1 MRSVALLDG
10 GLGQEIY
17 RRARELSSP
26 LWSVAV
32 MLEQPEVVTSVHED
46 FIRAGART
54 LSLNT
59 YAATPTRLREQGML
73 DRLETIHQQA
83 FNVLEKAIKA
93 AGVDVDIAGCLGPL
107 VGSYKVQPDRTFDDL
122 KAEYDT
128 LARLQ
133 SRADV
138 LLIETMTNTLE
149 AKAACAAA
157 QASGKP
163 YGVAF
168 RLEGNGKLKSGESL
182 SEAIAAVAAYTPT
195 AVMLNCCDPELVT
208 AAMPELVGL
217 YPHVGGYANAFK
229 SVEAMARGG
238 SVDALEARPDVSPGS
253 YTEEVRHWLADGA
266 SVVGGCCEITP
277 AHIRHIADS
286 LADEFT
292 LVRFSQLPGQD

>member
-1 MRSVALLDG
+1 MRPVALLDG

-73 DRLETIHQQA
+73 DRLEEIHEQA
-83 FNVLEKAIKA
+83 FTVLEKAIKA

-107 VGSYKVQPDRTFDDL
+107 VGSYKVQPDRSFDDL

-133 SRADV
+133 SRADA

-168 RLEGNGKLKSGESL
+168 RLEADGKLKSGESL
-182 SEAIAAVAAYTPT
+182 EEAVAAVKTYKPT
-195 AVMLNCCDPELVT
+195 AVMLNCCDPEMLT
-208 AAMPELVGL
+208 SAMPRLAGL
-217 YPHVGGYANAFK
+217 YPVVGGYANAFK
-229 SVEAMARGG
+229 TVEPMAQGG
-238 SVDALEARPDVSPGS
+238 SVDVLEARIDVSPNAHTG
-253 YTEEVRHWLADGA
+253 YVRHWLADGA
-266 SVVGGCCEITP
+266 KVVGGCCEITP
-277 AHIRHIADS
+277 AHIHH
-286 LADEFT
+286 LADALSDQFNF
-292 LVRFSQLPGQD
+292 VRFSQLPRRD